1 MEVLETM
8 RSSFG
13 STLPDLVDPD
23 SDECDN
29 LYLVG
34 RYAPGSRL
42 YPNRCVCSERS
53 VCIGCIATAS
63 TAGGREGRC
72 RMPLKFETVGRA
84 CVCVWVCVGGADDRR
99 AK

>member
-53 VCIGCIATAS
+53 VCIMDVAVC
-63 TAGGREGRC
+63 
-72 RMPLKFETVGRA
+72 MPLKLKQWGAR
-84 CVCVWVCVGGADDRR
+84 VCVFGCVWGADDRR